1 MRDVTKTLVGENK
14 MTTHYLTTKLNQDT
28 IIANIKAELNL
39 LYNVNRTLANQNSE
53 CAFDA
58 IRLNWSKM
66 RELEAQLAE
75 RENTDIFKEIPS
87 A

>member
-1 MRDVTKTLVGENK
+1 MSV
-14 MTTHYLTTKLNQDT
+14 HYLTTKLNHDS
-28 IIANIKAELNL
+28 IIANIKAELNM